1 VPARGREMKPN
12 TFERSWRWLARPG
25 VLAVLVC
32 ALLALLLAGALL
44 PQAPDVA
51 LDSARFLEWQ
61 ALAQARYG
69 ALTPLLESVG
79 AYRIYSTP
87 LLWALLVL
95 LGAATLACI
104 VQRWHGYWHASFSQP
119 VHLADAVLD
128 AFSHTCILASCPGDD
143 RERLNA
149 LSDLAVRAFSRLDY
163 RVRIESTPDIVWLRG
178 DRNRLAPLSAL
189 AEHLSVLIILAG
201 IGMSLLFGWR
211 ETLDVRPGGIAEV
224 GRGTGIVLRYE
235 DFEITRYD
243 DGSPA
248 AYTVQVTVEA
258 GSKTER
264 RAIGVNRPA
273 MAGRT
278 RLYLQGYHPAGGEY
292 VVTLLAVHDP
302 GYGVVVGGAFL
313 FLAGIAVALYCARST
328 VHLRITSDG
337 LLRLSG
343 WADPRA
349 YDFDREFAEV
359 AAGLGRELELLQ
371 LGLARPG
378 TE

>member
-1 VPARGREMKPN
+1 MKPN
-12 TFERSWRWLARPG
+12 IFERSWRWLARPG

-32 ALLALLLAGALL
+32 ALLALLLLGALL
-44 PQAPDVA
+44 PQAPDA
-51 LDSARFLEWQ
+51 APDSARFLEWR

-69 ALTPLLESVG
+69 ALTPLLEAVG
-79 AYRIYSTP
+79 AYRIYRTP

-104 VQRWHGYWHASFSQP
+104 AQRWRGYWHAAFNQP
-119 VHLADAVLD
+119 VHLADATLD
-128 AFSHTCILASCPGDD
+128 AVSHTCILASWAGDD
-143 RERLNA
+143 PERLNA
-149 LSDLAVRAFSRLDY
+149 LSGLAVRAFSRLDY
-163 RVRIESTPDIVWLRG
+163 RVRLESTPDIVWLRG
-178 DRNRLAPLSAL
+178 DRNRLAPLGAL
-189 AEHLSVLIILAG
+189 AEHLAVLIILAG

-211 ETLDVRPGGIAEV
+211 ETLAMRPGGAAEV
-224 GRGTGIVLRYE
+224 GHGTGIVLRSE

-258 GSKTER
+258 GSQAER

-273 MAGRT
+273 MAGGT
-278 RLYLQGYHPAGGEY
+278 RFYLQGYYPAGGEY
-292 VVTLLAVHDP
+292 AVTLLAVHDP

-313 FLAGIAVALYCARST
+313 LLGGIAVALYCARST

-349 YDFDREFAEV
+349 YDFDREFAEL
-359 AAGLGRELELLQ
+359 AAGLRRQIELQ
-371 LGLARPG
+371 QHDLARPG